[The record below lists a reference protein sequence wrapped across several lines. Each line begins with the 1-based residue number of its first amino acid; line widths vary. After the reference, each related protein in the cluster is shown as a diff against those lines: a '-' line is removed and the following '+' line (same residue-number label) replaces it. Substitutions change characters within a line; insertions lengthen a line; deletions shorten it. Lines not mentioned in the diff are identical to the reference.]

1 MIHRRDEFRGA
12 QATIDK
18 VHQLAK
24 DGKINLFTQYQM
36 ASVKGDKNLE
46 SIDIKHD
53 NNEIKNLKTD
63 YVLGFFG
70 LIMQL
75 GPIANWGLN
84 IDKKTIEV
92 DTEKFET
99 NQKGIYAVGD
109 ICNYPGKLKLIL
121 SGFHEG
127 ALAARACFKLAR
139 PNEKYRFE
147 FTTSS
152 KTIKERLGVKKV
164 IELYSAN
171 TPNGKKISIMLEE
184 IGYEYK
190 VINIDLNKGDQFKP
204 EFKKISPFSKIPVI
218 IDQDNNKNI
227 FESGAILM
235 YLAEQSGKFYDT
247 KDRLEINQWLMA
259 QMGYVGPMLGQHH
272 QFHHYNPGK
281 SQFGEER
288 YFKISKRIYEEL
300 DERLSK
306 SRFLAG
312 ENYTIADIGT
322 FPWIARHEWHDI
334 GLKNYKNL
342 TRWYVEISEREAVKK
357 GFKFMNKDEVPP
369 KP

>member
-1 MIHRRDEFRGA
+1 MID
-12 QATIDK
+12 
-18 VHQLAK
+18 
-24 DGKINLFTQYQM
+24 
-36 ASVKGDKNLE
+36 
-46 SIDIKHD
+46 
-53 NNEIKNLKTD
+53 
-63 YVLGFFG
+63 
-70 LIMQL
+70 
-75 GPIANWGLN
+75 
-84 IDKKTIEV
+84 
-92 DTEKFET
+92 
-99 NQKGIYAVGD
+99 
-109 ICNYPGKLKLIL
+109 
-121 SGFHEG
+121 
-127 ALAARACFKLAR
+127 
-139 PNEKYRFE
+139 
-147 FTTSS
+147 
-152 KTIKERLGVKKV
+152 
-164 IELYSAN
+164 LYSAN

-235 YLAEQSGKFYDT
+235 YLAEQSGKFYYP

-357 GFKFMNKDEVPP
+357 GFRFMNKDEVPP

>member
-1 MIHRRDEFRGA
+1 
-12 QATIDK
+12 
-18 VHQLAK
+18 
-24 DGKINLFTQYQM
+24 
-36 ASVKGDKNLE
+36 
-46 SIDIKHD
+46 
-53 NNEIKNLKTD
+53 
-63 YVLGFFG
+63 
-70 LIMQL
+70 
-75 GPIANWGLN
+75 
-84 IDKKTIEV
+84 
-92 DTEKFET
+92 
-99 NQKGIYAVGD
+99 
-109 ICNYPGKLKLIL
+109 
-121 SGFHEG
+121 
-127 ALAARACFKLAR
+127 
-139 PNEKYRFE
+139 
-147 FTTSS
+147 
-152 KTIKERLGVKKV
+152 
-164 IELYSAN
+164 
-171 TPNGKKISIMLEE
+171 MLEE
-184 IGYEYK
+184 VGYEYK

-300 DERLSK
+300 EERLSQ